1 MERYFKKR
9 RRLNLDVTH
18 RCPLECP
25 NCQRQTSFT
34 NDGLVPHGRDL
45 TLDELDMIA
54 KHFVDIGFCGQL
66 SDPVH
71 HPKFNEIMKMLKD
84 VPEVFVHNAATAKP
98 ISWYIKSWQANPKAV
113 WIFAC
118 DGLPKDSHKYR
129 KNQDGIKMFEI
140 MKEAKKHLL
149 STPVWQYIRFKYNE
163 NDIETAKKM
172 AEDEGLS
179 FIQIESSRWLGDDD
193 PFTPTNS
200 LKSKAAV
207 YKGTT
212 K

>member
-1 MERYFKKR
+1 MTYFKQR

-34 NDGLVPHGRDL
+34 NYGLVPHGRDL
-45 TLDELDMIA
+45 TMKEIKMIA

-71 HPKFNEIMKMLKD
+71 HPRFNEIMKELKD

-98 ISWYIKSWQANPKAV
+98 MSWYVKSFKANPKAV

-118 DGLPKDSHKYR
+118 DGLPDDEPGAFRNQPCNFASDLHAYFSVPWSCYCLWRFSDGTKHTFLERISTRAGRRRSTTSETSVQR
-129 KNQDGIKMFEI
+129 K
-140 MKEAKKHLL
+140 
-149 STPVWQYIRFKYNE
+149 R
-163 NDIETAKKM
+163 
-172 AEDEGLS
+172 
-179 FIQIESSRWLGDDD
+179 
-193 PFTPTNS
+193 
-200 LKSKAAV
+200 
-207 YKGTT
+207 
-212 K
+212 

>member
-1 MERYFKKR
+1 
-9 RRLNLDVTH
+9 
-18 RCPLECP
+18 
-25 NCQRQTSFT
+25 
-34 NDGLVPHGRDL
+34 
-45 TLDELDMIA
+45 
-54 KHFVDIGFCGQL
+54 
-66 SDPVH
+66 
-71 HPKFNEIMKMLKD
+71 
-84 VPEVFVHNAATAKP
+84 
-98 ISWYIKSWQANPKAV
+98 
-113 WIFAC
+113 
-118 DGLPKDSHKYR
+118 
-129 KNQDGIKMFEI
+129 MFEI

-193 PFTPTNS
+193 PFKPTNS